1 AQNMFL
7 LGYAYQLGGLP
18 VSAEAILKALELNG
32 EAVVVNQTA
41 FTWGRRAALD
51 PAYVQSLAAPR
62 EAGTDARQL
71 SQSLDETIERRIA
84 FLAAYQN
91 AAYAD
96 RYRGLV
102 GRVRIAEGG
111 RVPGTERLSE
121 AVARYLFKLMAYKD
135 EYEVARL
142 YTDGSFA
149 RQIAASFDGDL
160 KLEFHLAPPLLAKHD
175 PVTGRPRKMN
185 FGAWMM
191 TAFGVLARFKFLRG
205 TPLDPFGYST
215 ERRTERKLIADY
227 RAVVEDLVKG
237 LTPENHALAVEI
249 ASIPEKIR
257 GFGPV
262 KDKHLVT
269 AKAEEAALLA
279 RFRAG
284 ETGAPAVAAAAE

>member
-1 AQNMFL
+1 VKFL
-7 LGYAYQLGGLP
+7 
-18 VSAEAILKALELNG
+18 
-32 EAVVVNQTA
+32 
-41 FTWGRRAALD
+41 
-51 PAYVQSLAAPR
+51 
-62 EAGTDARQL
+62 TD
-71 SQSLDETIERRIA
+71 
-84 FLAAYQN
+84 YQN

-102 GRVRIAEGG
+102 GRVRLAEGG
-111 RVPGTERLSE
+111 RIPGAEKLSE

-149 RQIAASFDGDL
+149 KQIAASFDGDL

-185 FGAWMM
+185 FGPWMM
-191 TAFGVLARFKFLRG
+191 KAFDGLARFKFLRG
-205 TPLDPFGYST
+205 TPFDPFGYSG
-215 ERRTERKLIADY
+215 ERRIERKLIEDY
-227 RAVVEDLVKG
+227 RSTVEELVKS
-237 LTPENHALAVEI
+237 LTADNHALAVEI

-262 KDKHLVT
+262 KEKHLAA

-284 ETGAPAVAAAAE
+284 ETGASAVAAAAE